1 MVDRN
6 EAATQ
11 SKPRDTRGGVDP
23 EDKQEVGD
31 PSGSEAM
38 SGDREAAPV
47 SGDDVELEAGAS
59 TASEGELVPTVE
71 GLTRELE
78 NTRAKEQEYR
88 EGLLRA
94 QAELENTRRRAER
107 ELANA
112 HKFGVERLLSELL
125 PVCDSMEMGLAAAVQ
140 GEADPDKVQEGLELT
155 LRMFQS
161 ALEKF
166 GVEQVDPKGEKFNPE
181 YHEAMSMQDVEGV
194 ESGAVTTVVQKG
206 YLLNGRLV
214 RPAMVMV
221 AK

>member
-6 EAATQ
+6 QATQ
-11 SKPRDTRGGVDP
+11 SKPEQSAAG
-23 EDKQEVGD
+23 
-31 PSGSEAM
+31 
-38 SGDREAAPV
+38 RESAA
-47 SGDDVELEAGAS
+47 EKEAGAPAGANVDS
-59 TASEGELVPTVE
+59 GDEVAAAVSPGPAEATADAPDGDLVPTVE
-71 GLTRELE
+71 SLARELE
-78 NTRAKEQEYR
+78 TTRAKEQEYR

-125 PVCDSMEMGLAAAVQ
+125 PVCDSMEMGLAAAEQ
-140 GEADPDKVQEGLELT
+140 DEADAAKVHEGMALT

-166 GVEQVDPKGEKFNPE
+166 GVEQVDPQGAKFDPE
-181 YHEAMSMQDVEGV
+181 FHEAMSMQELEGV
-194 ESGAVTTVVQKG
+194 ESGTVTAVIQKG
-206 YLLNGRLV
+206 YVLNGRLV